1 MTRPGFTFCI
11 CPDSRLLRNHVD
23 ELLTSCPP
31 KANASMMG
39 MLGTNSAE
47 QAWDRHAYWG
57 DEALPP
63 IFWEKLTLQGLF
75 ATPNALVVRNAQ
87 NIPADIWKRLSAALA
102 TPNELA
108 WPIFCLEV
116 SFERGTYKVP
126 AHNQKLKC
134 LSFADKKG
142 WVWRSAGLDAKGMR
156 SFIQNGCRERG
167 LQLAPQALE
176 VLMAAMPED
185 ATAASN
191 ELDKIALACAAKADS
206 HTVTKDMAGLIN
218 HTPNLDI
225 FGFIK
230 ALQNGNAPM
239 VWREVLREKGSGDNL
254 VFPFLGML
262 IREARLLWQLLVGEE
277 VRLPPYILEEKKR
290 MAQQL
295 GHIALSQIWNIALE
309 AERGIKTGERN
320 VDQAMDAMVASLSS
334 LFAGRTQTKR
344 RT

>member
-1 MTRPGFTFCI
+1 M
-11 CPDSRLLRNHVD
+11 RNYVD
-23 ELLTSCPP
+23 ELLRSCPP
-31 KANASMMG
+31 KATGMMG
-39 MLGTNSAE
+39 SGAE
-47 QAWDRHAYWG
+47 QSWDRQAYWG

-87 NIPADIWKRLSAALA
+87 NIPADTWKRLSSALA
-102 TPNELA
+102 TPNDLA

-116 SFERGTYKVP
+116 GLERGKYKVP
-126 AHNQKLKC
+126 AHIQKLKC

-156 SFIQNGCRERG
+156 SFIQHACRERG

-176 VLMAAMPED
+176 ALMGAMPED

-191 ELDKIALACAAKADS
+191 ELDKIALACGDKNI
-206 HTVTKDMAGLIN
+206 VTKEMAQLIN
-218 HTPNLDI
+218 HTPNIDI
-225 FGFIK
+225 FAFIK
-230 ALQNGNAPM
+230 ALQSGNASM
-239 VWREVLREKGSGDNL
+239 VWREVLREKGSGDSL

-277 VRLPPYILEEKKR
+277 VRLPPYILDEKKR

-295 GHIALSQIWNIALE
+295 GHMALARIWNIALE

-320 VDQAMDAMVASLSS
+320 VDQAMDAMVANLSS
-334 LFAGRTQTKR
+334 LFASHTKQVR
-344 RT
+344 RP

>member
-1 MTRPGFTFCI
+1 MERQGFTFCV
-11 CPDSRLLRNHVD
+11 CPDSRLMRNHID
-23 ELLTSCPP
+23 ALLTSCPP
-31 KANASMMG
+31 SSGGMMG
-39 MLGTNSAE
+39 DE
-47 QAWDRHAYWG
+47 VAWDRQAYWG

-87 NIPADIWKRLSAALA
+87 NIPADTWKRLSAALA

-116 SFERGTYKVP
+116 GLERGKYKIP
-126 AHNQKLKC
+126 AHIQKLKC

-156 SFIQNGCRERG
+156 TFIQNACRERG

-176 VLMAAMPED
+176 ALAAVMPED

-191 ELDKIALACAAKADS
+191 EIDKLALACGEGK
-206 HTVTKDMAGLIN
+206 TVTKDMAALIN

-225 FGFIK
+225 FAFIK
-230 ALQNGNAPM
+230 ALQSGNAPV
-239 VWREVLREKGSGDNL
+239 VWREVLREKGSGDSL
-254 VFPFLGML
+254 AFPFLGML

-277 VRLPPYILEEKKR
+277 VRLPPYILAEKKG

-295 GHIALSQIWNIALE
+295 GHVALAQIWNIALE

-320 VDQAMDAMVASLSS
+320 VDQAMDAMVANLSS
-334 LFAGRTQTKR
+334 LFANRAKAKR
-344 RT
+344 RA

>member
-1 MTRPGFTFCI
+1 
-11 CPDSRLLRNHVD
+11 
-23 ELLTSCPP
+23 
-31 KANASMMG
+31 MG
-39 MLGTNSAE
+39 MGNTAE
-47 QAWDRHAYWG
+47 QSWDRQAYWG

-87 NIPADIWKRLSAALA
+87 NIPADTWKRLSAALA
-102 TPNELA
+102 TPNDLA

-116 SFERGTYKVP
+116 GLERGKYKVP
-126 AHNQKLKC
+126 AHIQKLKC

-142 WVWRSAGLDAKGMR
+142 WVWRSAGLDAKAMR
-156 SFIQNGCRERG
+156 TFIQNACRERG

-176 VLMAAMPED
+176 ALTAAMPED

-191 ELDKIALACAAKADS
+191 ELDKIALACAAHADATDGPVGS
-206 HTVTKDMAGLIN
+206 QIITKDMVGLIN

-230 ALQNGNAPM
+230 ALQSGNAPV
-239 VWREVLREKGSGDNL
+239 VWREVLREKGSGDSL

-262 IREARLLWQLLVGEE
+262 IREARILWQLLVGED
-277 VRLPPYILEEKKR
+277 VRLPPYILDEKKR

-295 GHIALSQIWNIALE
+295 GHSALSQIWNIALE
-309 AERGIKTGERN
+309 AERGIKMGERN
-320 VDQAMDAMVASLSS
+320 TEQAMDAMVASLSS
-334 LFAGRTQTKR
+334 LFASRNKNR
-344 RT
+344 RP